1 MARKA
6 AVIANIYHQKQ
17 IFAAQCFKNKQI
29 QMNKQEIISALT
41 KEYESFAN
49 YGAMLNDT
57 DFMFSLNNQKWSAG
71 QQLDHIYR
79 SIAPI
84 SLALHIPKWLL
95 GLLLGKA
102 NRASK
107 TYPEVVAKYTKSLEN
122 GAVATRQFI
131 PAVVSPKQKTTLQN
145 KIIATT
151 NKICK
156 QINNFTETDL
166 DTLLLPHPILGKMTL
181 REMLFFSIY
190 HVAHHHQNCIKN
202 LELQNQ

>member
-1 MARKA
+1 
-6 AVIANIYHQKQ
+6 
-17 IFAAQCFKNKQI
+17 
-29 QMNKQEIISALT
+29 MNKQEIISALT
-41 KEYESFAN
+41 KQYGDFAN

-79 SIAPI
+79 SIAPV
-84 SLALHIPKWLL
+84 SLALRMPKWLL
-95 GLLLGKA
+95 GLLFGKA

-107 TYPEVVAKYTKSLEN
+107 TYPEVVAKYIQSLEN

-131 PAVVSPKQKTTLQN
+131 PAVISPKQKKTLQN

-156 QINNFTETDL
+156 QLNNFTETNL

-181 REMLFFSIY
+181 REMLLFSIY
-190 HVAHHHQNCIKN
+190 HVEHHHQNCIKN
-202 LELQNQ
+202 LALHQQ